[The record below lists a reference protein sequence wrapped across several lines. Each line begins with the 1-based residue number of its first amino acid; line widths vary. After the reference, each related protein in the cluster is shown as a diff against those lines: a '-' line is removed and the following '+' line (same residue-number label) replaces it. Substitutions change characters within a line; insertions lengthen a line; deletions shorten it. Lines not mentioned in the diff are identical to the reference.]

1 MLQGLAWAGVQPD
14 FVVGTS
20 AGAINAAWLAGCDR
34 TPDFE
39 DLERVWLG
47 IRREDIFP
55 FSPRGSLSA
64 LMGRRNHL
72 VPASGLRS
80 LIEREI
86 RFRRLEDAALPVHV
100 VAVNLLTG
108 RQALI
113 SRGDSVEALLATT
126 ALPGIYPPVLT
137 EAGPMVDGG
146 VANNTPI
153 SHAVDLGADRIYV
166 LPSGYACALAS
177 PPTSPIA
184 VALHALTLSMQQ
196 QLIVDVER
204 FAPYVELVVVPPL
217 CPLDMS
223 PADFSRSGE
232 LVARARRAT
241 RHWLRNPQRLTA
253 GDHVLGLHEHRVQ
266 RGLGTPATAV
276 PTIPLAQTRR
286 RHGS

>member
-1 MLQGLAWAGVQPD
+1 MLQALTGAGIQPD

-20 AGAINAAWLAGCDR
+20 AGAINAAWLAGRDR
-34 TPDFE
+34 TRDLDE
-39 DLERVWLG
+39 LERVWLR

-80 LIEREI
+80 LLEREI

-108 RQALI
+108 HQVLI
-113 SRGDSVEALLATT
+113 SRGDSIEALLATT
-126 ALPGIYPPVLT
+126 ALPGIFPPVLT
-137 EAGPMVDGG
+137 AAGPLVDGG

-177 PPTSPIA
+177 PPSSPIA

-204 FAPYVELVVVPPL
+204 FAPYVELIVVPPL
-217 CPLDMS
+217 CPLDVS

-232 LVARARRAT
+232 LVSRARRAT
-241 RHWLRNPQRLTA
+241 RRWLKNPPRFTSD
-253 GDHVLGLHEHRVQ
+253 DHQLGLHEHHLNR
-266 RGLGTPATAV
+266 RPAAAATVA
-276 PTIPLAQTRR
+276 PTIP
-286 RHGS
+286 

>member
-1 MLQGLAWAGVQPD
+1 MLQALTGAGIQPD

-20 AGAINAAWLAGCDR
+20 AGAINAAWLAGRDR
-34 TPDFE
+34 TRDLDE
-39 DLERVWLG
+39 LERVWLG

-72 VPASGLRS
+72 VPVSGLRS
-80 LIEREI
+80 LLEREI

-108 RQALI
+108 RQVLI
-113 SRGDSVEALLATT
+113 SRGDSIEALLATT
-126 ALPGIYPPVLT
+126 ALPGIFPPVLT
-137 EAGPMVDGG
+137 VAGPLVDGG

-177 PPTSPIA
+177 PPSSPIA

-204 FAPYVELVVVPPL
+204 FAPYVELIVVPPL
-217 CPLDMS
+217 CPLDVS

-232 LVARARRAT
+232 LVSRAQRAT
-241 RHWLRNPQRLTA
+241 RQWLKNPQRLTSD
-253 GDHVLGLHEHRVQ
+253 DHQLGLHEHRLN
-266 RGLGTPATAV
+266 RRPAAAATAA
-276 PTIPLAQTRR
+276 PTIP
-286 RHGS
+286 

>member
-1 MLQGLAWAGVQPD
+1 MLQALTGAGIQPD

-20 AGAINAAWLAGCDR
+20 AGAINAAWLAGRDR
-34 TPDFE
+34 TRDLDE
-39 DLERVWLG
+39 LERVWLR
-47 IRREDIFP
+47 IRRENIFP

-80 LIEREI
+80 LLEREI

-108 RQALI
+108 RQVLI
-113 SRGDSVEALLATT
+113 SRGDSIEALLATT
-126 ALPGIYPPVLT
+126 ALPGIFPPVLT
-137 EAGPMVDGG
+137 AAGPLVDGG

-177 PPTSPIA
+177 PPSSPIA

-204 FAPYVELVVVPPL
+204 FAPYVELIVVPPL
-217 CPLDMS
+217 CPLDVS

-232 LVARARRAT
+232 LVSRARRAT
-241 RHWLRNPQRLTA
+241 RRWLKNPPGLTSE
-253 GDHVLGLHEHRVQ
+253 DHQLGLHEHYLNRH
-266 RGLGTPATAV
+266 PAAAATAA
-276 PTIPLAQTRR
+276 PTIP
-286 RHGS
+286 

>member
-1 MLQGLAWAGVQPD
+1 
-14 FVVGTS
+14 
-20 AGAINAAWLAGCDR
+20 
-34 TPDFE
+34 
-39 DLERVWLG
+39 
-47 IRREDIFP
+47 
-55 FSPRGSLSA
+55 
-64 LMGRRNHL
+64 MGRRNHL

-80 LIEREI
+80 LLEREI
-86 RFRRLEDAALPVHV
+86 GFRRMEDAALPVYV
-100 VAVNLLTG
+100 VTVNLLTG
-108 RQALI
+108 RQVLI
-113 SRGDSVEALLATT
+113 SRGDSIEALLATT

-137 EAGPMVDGG
+137 EAGPMIDGG
-146 VANNTPI
+146 VANNTPV

-217 CPLDMS
+217 CPLDVS

-232 LVARARRAT
+232 LIARARRAT
-241 RHWLRNPQRLTA
+241 RQWLRNPPRLTA
-253 GDHVLGLHEHRVQ
+253 ADHLLGLHEHRVN
-266 RGLGTPATAV
+266 RGLGVRVTAAPTV
-276 PTIPLAQTRR
+276 PPAQTRR